1 MPSVVVTGTSTG
13 IGEACARYL
22 DRMGFQ
28 VFATVRSQSDGDR
41 ISRAASTRL
50 VYVILDVTEIDSIT
64 EALKR
69 VEKATDGRGLDGLV
83 NNAGLVVGGPLELL
97 PIERLR
103 MQLEVN
109 VIGQIAVTQ
118 AFLPLIRRATGRIVN
133 ISSISGRVAAPMIGA
148 YAISKFAFEAFSDS
162 LRREL
167 SAWGIKVSVIE
178 PGAISTPI
186 WQKSIS
192 RADKVLQ
199 TMPERAK
206 QLYGKRIEQARDNA
220 VKMSNGAIP
229 AIDVA
234 KVVHRALTAS
244 RPRTRYVVGREA
256 KIAARLAW
264 LLPDKLMDWIIE
276 KSRAPH

>member
-1 MPSVVVTGTSTG
+1 
-13 IGEACARYL
+13 
-22 DRMGFQ
+22 MGFQ

-41 ISRAASTRL
+41 ISRAASIRL
-50 VYVILDVTEIDSIT
+50 EHVILDVTEIDSIA

-69 VEKATDGRGLDGLV
+69 IEKATNGRGLDGLV

-109 VIGQIAVTQ
+109 LIGQIAVTQ

-133 ISSISGRVAAPMIGA
+133 MSSISGRVAAPMIGA

-199 TMPERAK
+199 KMPERAK

-229 AIDVA
+229 AIEVA

-264 LLPDKLMDWIIE
+264 LLPDKVMDWIIE
-276 KSRAPH
+276 KSRTRH